1 MFDATAIIL
10 AGGMSSRMGQN
21 KSLMKYNDVPM
32 IEYIYNQLKD
42 RFNEI
47 LIGANNA
54 NLYEYLNLK
63 VVEDKITSRGPL
75 MGILSCLEK
84 SENDLNFITACDIP
98 EINIKFVEKMLLESE
113 GYDIIMPV
121 TGADKYEPL
130 FAVYRKSVIKPAEK
144 ILNSG
149 KSRII
154 ELFKYLNVKFIQLPE
169 NDWYFNINTIDDYHS
184 VMTPKEVAPVLRSR
198 NAN

>member
-10 AGGMSSRMGQN
+10 AGGKSSRMGQN

-32 IEYIYNQLKD
+32 IEYIYNQLDGK
-42 RFNEI
+42 FNEI

-63 VVEDKITSRGPL
+63 IVEDKITDRGPL

-84 SENDLNFITACDIP
+84 SGNDLNFVTACDIP

-121 TGADKYEPL
+121 TGTDKYEPL

-144 ILNSG
+144 ILNCG
-149 KSRII
+149 KRRIT
-154 ELFKYLNVKFIQLPE
+154 ELFKYLNVKLIELPE
-169 NDWYFNINTIDDYHS
+169 NNWYFNINTLDDYK
-184 VMTPKEVAPVLRSR
+184 TK
-198 NAN
+198 

>member
-10 AGGMSSRMGQN
+10 AGGKSRRMGQN

-32 IEYIYNQLKD
+32 IEYIYNQLDGK
-42 RFNEI
+42 FNEI

-54 NLYEYLNLK
+54 ELYDYLNLK
-63 VVEDKITSRGPL
+63 VVKDKKENCGPL
-75 MGILSCLEK
+75 MGILSCIEK
-84 SENDLNFITACDIP
+84 SKNDLNFITACDIP
-98 EINIKFVEKMLLESE
+98 EINMEFVEKMLLEIE

-121 TGADKYEPL
+121 TGVDRYEPL

-144 ILNSG
+144 ILNCG

-154 ELFKYLNVKFIQLPE
+154 ELFKYLNVKFIELPE
-169 NDWYFNINTIDDYHS
+169 NNWYFNINTLEDYQ
-184 VMTPKEVAPVLRSR
+184 TINRKKY
-198 NAN
+198 

>member
-10 AGGMSSRMGQN
+10 AGGKSSRMGQN

-32 IEYIYNQLKD
+32 IEYIYNQLDGK
-42 RFNEI
+42 FNEI
-47 LIGANNA
+47 LIGANDA
-54 NLYEYLNLK
+54 NLYNYLNLK
-63 VVEDKITSRGPL
+63 VVEDKITNRGPL
-75 MGILSCLEK
+75 MGILSCIEK

-113 GYDIIMPV
+113 GYDIIIPV
-121 TGADKYEPL
+121 TGTDKYEPL

-154 ELFKYLNVKFIQLPE
+154 ELFKYLNVKFIKLPE
-169 NDWYFNINTIDDYHS
+169 NNWFFNINTLDDYKN
-184 VMTPKEVAPVLRSR
+184 VKKG
-198 NAN
+198 